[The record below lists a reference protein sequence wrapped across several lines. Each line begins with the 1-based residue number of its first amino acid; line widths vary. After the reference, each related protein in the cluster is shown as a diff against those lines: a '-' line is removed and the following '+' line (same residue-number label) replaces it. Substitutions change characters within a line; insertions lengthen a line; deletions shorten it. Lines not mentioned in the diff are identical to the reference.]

1 MVAIPNHHFF
11 QWVNQLKASGYK
23 VYWFDI
29 TDGGPKSEKIAWVH
43 QIKGW
48 KLKWDF
54 PFRTKIK
61 KHLPKLYNFI
71 LKYNQN
77 DTSKVFE
84 NTINTIKPDIVHCFE
99 MLLSGLP
106 IISVME
112 QNAIPLIYSSWG
124 SDVFYHEN
132 LGISKAALHQ
142 FYKRTNYLITDCNRD
157 YKLAVSQGFKNKF
170 LGVFPGN
177 GGVSV
182 DASKIQPNLK
192 RRTILIKGYD
202 DGVGKASV
210 VLQAIEKLP
219 KQLLQQKNIVVYSAD
234 SSVIKQIQASPILQE
249 LSINTHSR
257 YTFIQNETLLQLMG
271 KSCIH
276 IANSVSDGMPNAL
289 LEAMAM
295 GAFPIQSN
303 PGGVTEEVIVHG
315 DNGFLIANP
324 LDANEIATHIE
335 TALTN
340 VDLRAKAQDKNVNF
354 INHNYKRSTLQPTI
368 VQLYKEVDLAD

>member
-11 QWVNQLKASGYK
+11 QWVNQLKDSGYE

-61 KHLPKLYNFI
+61 KHLPKLYSFI

-84 NTINTIKPDIVHCFE
+84 NKINAIKPDIVHCFE

-182 DASKIQPNLK
+182 DAGKILPNLK
-192 RRTILIKGYD
+192 RHTILIKGYD

-219 KQLLQQKNIVVYSAD
+219 KQLFQQKNIVVYSAD

-335 TALTN
+335 TALTD
-340 VDLRAKAQDKNVNF
+340 VDLRLKAQDKNVNF
-354 INHNYKRSTLQPTI
+354 INHNYKRSTLQPKI
-368 VQLYKEVDLAD
+368 VQLYKEVNLAD

>member
-11 QWVNQLKASGYK
+11 QWVNQLKASGYE

-142 FYKRTNYLITDCNRD
+142 FYKRTN
-157 YKLAVSQGFKNKF
+157 
-170 LGVFPGN
+170 
-177 GGVSV
+177 
-182 DASKIQPNLK
+182 
-192 RRTILIKGYD
+192 
-202 DGVGKASV
+202 
-210 VLQAIEKLP
+210 
-219 KQLLQQKNIVVYSAD
+219 
-234 SSVIKQIQASPILQE
+234 
-249 LSINTHSR
+249 
-257 YTFIQNETLLQLMG
+257 
-271 KSCIH
+271 
-276 IANSVSDGMPNAL
+276 
-289 LEAMAM
+289 
-295 GAFPIQSN
+295 
-303 PGGVTEEVIVHG
+303 
-315 DNGFLIANP
+315 
-324 LDANEIATHIE
+324 
-335 TALTN
+335 
-340 VDLRAKAQDKNVNF
+340 
-354 INHNYKRSTLQPTI
+354 
-368 VQLYKEVDLAD
+368 